1 MSKLKSYY
9 RRQIILRHE
18 IVGQLVIPAEAGI

>member
-9 RRQIILRHE
+9 RRQIILRYE